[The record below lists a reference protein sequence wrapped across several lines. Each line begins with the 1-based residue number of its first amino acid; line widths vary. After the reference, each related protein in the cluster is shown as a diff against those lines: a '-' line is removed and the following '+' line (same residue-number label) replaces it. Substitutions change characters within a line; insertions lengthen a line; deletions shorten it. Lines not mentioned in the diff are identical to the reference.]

1 MFFHVE
7 YIDIDTTLLK
17 GKLIGIKELSVN
29 TLSIKSEAGSIES
42 LSVHEAA
49 SYMPEQYLK
58 VMSGDTLSGI
68 DKKELGFLIR
78 RGDIA
83 STRQYV
89 RYVQILP
96 TRLQD
101 VRQRLNYESI
111 GVPEL
116 EPESIMKMHVSIVA
130 HANTWSALEVGTKEL
145 ARQLEK
151 FSAEFLLFGNAL
163 LDLIKEVELGRRLTG
178 TLEDLT
184 DQEHQKLS
192 QMLLNATE
200 KKGISSL
207 KQYLTML
214 QERTQRFIKEVSHVE
229 KLAYVFETTL
239 TDDLIPTLQ
248 IKLSAY
254 KYSGKLGERDDWV
267 DQIEELDEQIELL
280 SATYKKLVGL
290 AFSGMAAGPLGLVI
304 TGGVFGDKAEKCRKQ
319 KNQLI
324 EQRKIVREKVREV
337 DRISDLL
344 DGLQEQ
350 FVDLQGRMF
359 SAEVGAKQL
368 SQVWAYIARYL
379 DEASDELDQVDN
391 MAELHLFALNLSLVI
406 NPWRSIRNYSIQIS
420 SAFNELVKP

>member
-1 MFFHVE
+1 M
-7 YIDIDTTLLK
+7 
-17 GKLIGIKELSVN
+17 N
-29 TLSIKSEAGSIES
+29 TLTIQSEAGSIES

-58 VMSGDTLSGI
+58 VMSGATLSGI

-83 STRQYV
+83 NTRQYV
-89 RYVQILP
+89 RHVQVLP

-101 VRQRLNYESI
+101 MRQRLNYESI

-178 TLEDLT
+178 TLEELT

-214 QERTQRFIKEVSHVE
+214 QERTQKFIKEVSHVE
-229 KLAYVFETTL
+229 KLACVFETTL

-324 EQRKIVREKVREV
+324 DKRRVAREKVREV
-337 DRISDLL
+337 DRVADLL

-406 NPWRSIRNYSIQIS
+406 NPWRSIKNYSIQIS

>member
-1 MFFHVE
+1 M
-7 YIDIDTTLLK
+7 
-17 GKLIGIKELSVN
+17 N
-29 TLSIKSEAGSIES
+29 TLTIQSEAGSIES

-58 VMSGDTLSGI
+58 VMSGATLSGI

-83 STRQYV
+83 NTRQYV
-89 RYVQILP
+89 RHVQVLP

-178 TLEDLT
+178 TLEELT

-214 QERTQRFIKEVSHVE
+214 QERTQKFIKEVSHVE
-229 KLAYVFETTL
+229 KLACVFETTL

-324 EQRKIVREKVREV
+324 DKRRVAREKVREV
-337 DRISDLL
+337 DRVATCWTGCRS
-344 DGLQEQ
+344 
-350 FVDLQGRMF
+350 
-359 SAEVGAKQL
+359 
-368 SQVWAYIARYL
+368 
-379 DEASDELDQVDN
+379 
-391 MAELHLFALNLSLVI
+391 SL
-406 NPWRSIRNYSIQIS
+406 
-420 SAFNELVKP
+420 

>member
-1 MFFHVE
+1 M
-7 YIDIDTTLLK
+7 
-17 GKLIGIKELSVN
+17 N
-29 TLSIKSEAGSIES
+29 TLTIQSEAGSIES

-58 VMSGDTLSGI
+58 VMSGATLSGI

-83 STRQYV
+83 NTRQYV
-89 RYVQILP
+89 RHVQVLP

-178 TLEDLT
+178 TLEELT

-214 QERTQRFIKEVSHVE
+214 QERTQKFIKEVSHVE
-229 KLAYVFETTL
+229 KLACVFETTL

-324 EQRKIVREKVREV
+324 DKRRVAREKVREV
-337 DRISDLL
+337 DRVADLL

-379 DEASDELDQVDN
+379 DETSDELDQVDN

-406 NPWRSIRNYSIQIS
+406 NPWRSIKNYSIQIS

>member
-1 MFFHVE
+1 M
-7 YIDIDTTLLK
+7 
-17 GKLIGIKELSVN
+17 N
-29 TLSIKSEAGSIES
+29 TLTIQSEAGSIES

-58 VMSGDTLSGI
+58 VMSGATLSGI

-83 STRQYV
+83 NTRQYV
-89 RYVQILP
+89 RHVQVLP

-178 TLEDLT
+178 TLEELT

-214 QERTQRFIKEVSHVE
+214 QERTQKFIKEVSHVE
-229 KLAYVFETTL
+229 KLACVFETTL

-324 EQRKIVREKVREV
+324 DKRRVAREKVREV
-337 DRISDLL
+337 DRVADLL

-350 FVDLQGRMF
+350 FVDLQGRMY

>member
-1 MFFHVE
+1 MN
-7 YIDIDTTLLK
+7 ILK
-17 GKLIGIKELSVN
+17 IQGGAER
-29 TLSIKSEAGSIES
+29 IES

-58 VMSGDTLSGI
+58 VMSGATPSGV
-68 DKKELGFLIR
+68 DEKELGFLIR

-83 STRQYV
+83 NTRQYV
-89 RYVQILP
+89 RHVQTLP
-96 TRLQD
+96 TSLKA
-101 VRQRLNYESI
+101 VRQRLNYEAI

-116 EPESIMKMHVSIVA
+116 EPESIMKMHVRVVA
-130 HANTWSALEVGTKEL
+130 HANTWSALETGTKEL

-151 FSAEFLLFGNAL
+151 FSSEFLLFGNAF

-184 DQEHQKLS
+184 VQELQKLS

-200 KKGISSL
+200 KTVVSSL
-207 KQYLTML
+207 KTYLNML
-214 QERTQRFIKEVSHVE
+214 EQRTRNFIKQVNDVE
-229 KLAYVFETTL
+229 KLAGAFETTL

-254 KYSGKLGERDDWV
+254 KYSGKLGEREDWM

-280 SATYKKLVGL
+280 SATYKKMVGL
-290 AFSGMAAGPLGLVI
+290 AFSGMAAGPLGLII

-324 EQRKIVREKVREV
+324 EQRKTIRDKVREA

-344 DGLQEQ
+344 DGLQQQ

-379 DEASDELDQVDN
+379 EEARDELDQVDN
-391 MAELHLFALNLSLVI
+391 MAELHLFALNVSLVI
-406 NPWRSIRNYSIQIS
+406 NPWRSIKDYSTQIS
-420 SAFNELVKP
+420 NAFNELIKP

>member
-1 MFFHVE
+1 M
-7 YIDIDTTLLK
+7 
-17 GKLIGIKELSVN
+17 N
-29 TLSIKSEAGSIES
+29 TLTIQSEAGSIES

-58 VMSGDTLSGI
+58 VMSGATLSGI

-83 STRQYV
+83 NTRQYV
-89 RYVQILP
+89 RHVQVLP

-151 FSAEFLLFGNAL
+151 FSAEFLLFGNGL

-178 TLEDLT
+178 TLEELT

-214 QERTQRFIKEVSHVE
+214 QERTQKFIKEVSHVE
-229 KLAYVFETTL
+229 KLACVFETTL

-324 EQRKIVREKVREV
+324 DKRRVAREKVREV
-337 DRISDLL
+337 DRVADLL

-406 NPWRSIRNYSIQIS
+406 NPWRSIKNYSIQIS

>member
-1 MFFHVE
+1 M
-7 YIDIDTTLLK
+7 
-17 GKLIGIKELSVN
+17 N
-29 TLSIKSEAGSIES
+29 TLTIQSEAGSIES

-58 VMSGDTLSGI
+58 VMSGATLSGI

-83 STRQYV
+83 NTRQYV
-89 RYVQILP
+89 RHVQVLP

-178 TLEDLT
+178 TLEELT

-214 QERTQRFIKEVSHVE
+214 QERTQKFIKEVSHVE
-229 KLAYVFETTL
+229 KLACVFETTL

-324 EQRKIVREKVREV
+324 DKRRVAREKVREV
-337 DRISDLL
+337 NRVADLL

-406 NPWRSIRNYSIQIS
+406 NPWRSIKNYSIQIS

>member
-1 MFFHVE
+1 MNN
-7 YIDIDTTLLK
+7 LK
-17 GKLIGIKELSVN
+17 REGD
-29 TLSIKSEAGSIES
+29 SESIEN
-42 LSVHEAA
+42 LSVHGAA
-49 SYMPEQYLK
+49 SYLPEQYLK
-58 VMSGDTLSGI
+58 LMSGATPSGV

-83 STRQYV
+83 NTRQYV
-89 RYVQILP
+89 RHVQTLP
-96 TRLQD
+96 TSLKA
-101 VRQRLNYESI
+101 VRKLLNYESF

-116 EPESIMKMHVSIVA
+116 EPESITKMHVSIVA
-130 HANTWSALEVGTKEL
+130 HANTWSALETGTKEL

-151 FSAEFLLFGNAL
+151 FSSEFLLFGNVL

-184 DQEHQKLS
+184 GPELQRLS
-192 QMLLNATE
+192 QMLLSATE
-200 KKGISSL
+200 KSVVSSL
-207 KQYLTML
+207 KTYLNML
-214 QERTQRFIKEVSHVE
+214 ELRTQNFIKQVSEVE
-229 KLAYVFETTL
+229 KLASMFEITL

-254 KYSGKLGERDDWV
+254 KYSGKPGEREEWM
-267 DQIEELDEQIELL
+267 DQIEELDDQIEIL

-290 AFSGMAAGPLGLVI
+290 AFSGVAAGPLGLII

-324 EQRKIVREKVREV
+324 EQRKAVREKVKES

-344 DGLQEQ
+344 DGLQQQ

-379 DEASDELDQVDN
+379 EEARDELDQVDN

-406 NPWRSIRNYSIQIS
+406 NPWRSIKDYSAQIS
-420 SAFNELVKP
+420 NAFNELIKP

>member
-1 MFFHVE
+1 M
-7 YIDIDTTLLK
+7 
-17 GKLIGIKELSVN
+17 N
-29 TLSIKSEAGSIES
+29 TLTIQSEAGSIES

-58 VMSGDTLSGI
+58 VMSGATLSGI

-83 STRQYV
+83 NTRQYV
-89 RYVQILP
+89 RHVQVLP

-178 TLEDLT
+178 TLEELT

-214 QERTQRFIKEVSHVE
+214 QERTQKFIKEVSHVE
-229 KLAYVFETTL
+229 KLACVFETTL

-324 EQRKIVREKVREV
+324 DKRRVAREKVREV
-337 DRISDLL
+337 SRVADLL

-406 NPWRSIRNYSIQIS
+406 NPWRSIKNYSIQIS

>member
-1 MFFHVE
+1 M
-7 YIDIDTTLLK
+7 
-17 GKLIGIKELSVN
+17 N
-29 TLSIKSEAGSIES
+29 TLTIQSEAGSIES

-58 VMSGDTLSGI
+58 VMSGATLSGI

-83 STRQYV
+83 NTRQYV
-89 RYVQILP
+89 RHVQVLP

-214 QERTQRFIKEVSHVE
+214 QERTQKFIKEVSHVE
-229 KLAYVFETTL
+229 KMACVFETTL

-324 EQRKIVREKVREV
+324 DKRRVAREKVREV
-337 DRISDLL
+337 DRVADLL

-406 NPWRSIRNYSIQIS
+406 NPWRSIKNYSIQIS
-420 SAFNELVKP
+420 NAFNELIKP

>member
-1 MFFHVE
+1 M
-7 YIDIDTTLLK
+7 
-17 GKLIGIKELSVN
+17 N
-29 TLSIKSEAGSIES
+29 TLTIQSEAGSIES

-58 VMSGDTLSGI
+58 VMSGATLSGI

-83 STRQYV
+83 NTRQYV
-89 RYVQILP
+89 RHVQVLP

-178 TLEDLT
+178 TLEELT

-207 KQYLTML
+207 KQYLRML
-214 QERTQRFIKEVSHVE
+214 QERTQKFIKEVSHVE
-229 KLAYVFETTL
+229 KLACVFETTL

-324 EQRKIVREKVREV
+324 DKRRVAREKVREV
-337 DRISDLL
+337 DRVADLL

-406 NPWRSIRNYSIQIS
+406 NPWRSIKNYSIQIS

>member
-1 MFFHVE
+1 MNNLRVE
-7 YIDIDTTLLK
+7 GDA
-17 GKLIGIKELSVN
+17 E
-29 TLSIKSEAGSIES
+29 SIEN
-42 LSVHEAA
+42 LSAHDAA
-49 SYMPEQYLK
+49 SYLPEQYLK
-58 VMSGDTLSGI
+58 LMSGVTPSGV

-83 STRQYV
+83 NTRQYV
-89 RYVQILP
+89 RHVQTLP
-96 TRLQD
+96 TSLKA

-116 EPESIMKMHVSIVA
+116 EPENITKMHVSIVA
-130 HANTWSALEVGTKEL
+130 HANTWSALETGTKEL

-151 FSAEFLLFGNAL
+151 FSSEFLLFGNAL

-184 DQEHQKLS
+184 GQELQKLS

-200 KKGISSL
+200 KNVVSSL
-207 KQYLTML
+207 KTYLNIL
-214 QERTQRFIKEVSHVE
+214 EQRTRNFIKQVSEVE
-229 KLAYVFETTL
+229 KLAGTFETTL

-254 KYSGKLGERDDWV
+254 KYSGKPGEREEWM
-267 DQIEELDEQIELL
+267 DQIEELDDQIEIL

-290 AFSGMAAGPLGLVI
+290 AFSGMAFGPFGLVI

-324 EQRKIVREKVREV
+324 EQRKTVREKVRES

-344 DGLQEQ
+344 DGLQQQ

-379 DEASDELDQVDN
+379 EEARDELDQVDN

-406 NPWRSIRNYSIQIS
+406 NPWRSIKDYSTQIS
-420 SAFNELVKP
+420 NAFNELIKP

>member
-1 MFFHVE
+1 M
-7 YIDIDTTLLK
+7 
-17 GKLIGIKELSVN
+17 N
-29 TLSIKSEAGSIES
+29 TLKVGSQAESIEN
-42 LSVHEAA
+42 LSVHVAA

-58 VMSGDTLSGI
+58 VMSGVAPSGI

-83 STRQYV
+83 NTRQYV
-89 RYVQILP
+89 RYAQALP
-96 TRLQD
+96 TRLQA
-101 VRQRLNYESI
+101 VRQRLNYDAI

-116 EPESIMKMHVSIVA
+116 EPESIMKMHVSIVT
-130 HANTWSALEVGTKEL
+130 HANTWSALEAGSKEL

-151 FSAEFLLFGNAL
+151 FSSEFLVFGNAL

-184 DQEHQKLS
+184 EQELQRLS

-200 KKGISSL
+200 KTVVANL
-207 KQYLTML
+207 KKYLLML
-214 QERTQRFIKEVSHVE
+214 QERTQKFIKEVSHVE
-229 KLAYVFETTL
+229 KLASVFEGTL
-239 TDDLIPTLQ
+239 TDHLIPTLQ
-248 IKLSAY
+248 VKLSAY
-254 KYSGKLGERDDWV
+254 KYSGKLGERDEWV
-267 DQIEELDEQIELL
+267 DQIEELDDQIALL

-290 AFSGMAAGPLGLVI
+290 AFSGMVAGPLGLII

-319 KNQLI
+319 KNKLI
-324 EQRKIVREKVREV
+324 EQRRIIREKVREV

-344 DGLQEQ
+344 DGLQQQ

-359 SAEVGAKQL
+359 SAQVGAKQL

-406 NPWRSIRNYSIQIS
+406 NPWRSIKNYSVQIS
-420 SAFNELVKP
+420 SAFNELIKP

>member
-1 MFFHVE
+1 M
-7 YIDIDTTLLK
+7 
-17 GKLIGIKELSVN
+17 N
-29 TLSIKSEAGSIES
+29 TLTIQSETGSIES

-58 VMSGDTLSGI
+58 VMSGATLSGI

-83 STRQYV
+83 NTRQYV
-89 RYVQILP
+89 RHVQVLP

-178 TLEDLT
+178 TLEELT

-214 QERTQRFIKEVSHVE
+214 QERTQKFIKEVSHVE
-229 KLAYVFETTL
+229 KLACVFETTL

-324 EQRKIVREKVREV
+324 DKRRVAREKVREV
-337 DRISDLL
+337 DRVADLL

-406 NPWRSIRNYSIQIS
+406 NPWRSIKNYSIQIS

>member
-1 MFFHVE
+1 MS
-7 YIDIDTTLLK
+7 TL
-17 GKLIGIKELSVN
+17 KLSSQAE
-29 TLSIKSEAGSIES
+29 SIEN
-42 LSVHEAA
+42 LSVHVAA

-58 VMSGDTLSGI
+58 VMSGVAPSGI

-83 STRQYV
+83 NTRQYV
-89 RYVQILP
+89 RYAQALP
-96 TRLQD
+96 TRLQA
-101 VRQRLNYESI
+101 VRQRLNYDAI

-116 EPESIMKMHVSIVA
+116 EPESIMKMHVSIVT
-130 HANTWSALEVGTKEL
+130 HANTWSALEAGSKEL

-151 FSAEFLLFGNAL
+151 FSSEFLVFGNAL

-184 DQEHQKLS
+184 EQELRRLS

-200 KKGISSL
+200 KTVVANL
-207 KQYLTML
+207 KKYLLML
-214 QERTQRFIKEVSHVE
+214 QERTQKFIKEVSHVE
-229 KLAYVFETTL
+229 KLASVFEGTL
-239 TDDLIPTLQ
+239 TDHLIPTLQ
-248 IKLSAY
+248 VKLSAY
-254 KYSGKLGERDDWV
+254 KYSGKLGERDEWV
-267 DQIEELDEQIELL
+267 DQIEELDDQIVLL

-290 AFSGMAAGPLGLVI
+290 AFSGMVAGPLGLII

-324 EQRKIVREKVREV
+324 EQRRIIREKVREV

-344 DGLQEQ
+344 DGLQQQ

-359 SAEVGAKQL
+359 SAQVGAKQL

-406 NPWRSIRNYSIQIS
+406 NPWRSIKNYSVQIS
-420 SAFNELVKP
+420 SAFNELIKP

>member
-1 MFFHVE
+1 M
-7 YIDIDTTLLK
+7 
-17 GKLIGIKELSVN
+17 N
-29 TLSIKSEAGSIES
+29 TLKVGSQAESIEN
-42 LSVHEAA
+42 LSVHVAA

-58 VMSGDTLSGI
+58 VMSGVAPSGI

-83 STRQYV
+83 NTRQYV
-89 RYVQILP
+89 RYAQALP
-96 TRLQD
+96 TRLQA
-101 VRQRLNYESI
+101 VRQRLNYDAI

-116 EPESIMKMHVSIVA
+116 EPESIMKMHVSIVT
-130 HANTWSALEVGTKEL
+130 HANTWSALEAGSKEL

-151 FSAEFLLFGNAL
+151 FSSEFLVFGNAL

-184 DQEHQKLS
+184 EQELQRLS

-200 KKGISSL
+200 KTVVANL
-207 KQYLTML
+207 KKYLLML
-214 QERTQRFIKEVSHVE
+214 QERTQKFIKEVSHVE
-229 KLAYVFETTL
+229 KLASVFEGTL
-239 TDDLIPTLQ
+239 TDHLVPTLQ
-248 IKLSAY
+248 VKLSAY
-254 KYSGKLGERDDWV
+254 KYSGKLGERDEWV
-267 DQIEELDEQIELL
+267 DQIEELDDQIALL

-290 AFSGMAAGPLGLVI
+290 AFSGMVAGPLGLII

-319 KNQLI
+319 KNKLI
-324 EQRKIVREKVREV
+324 EQRRIIREKVREV

-344 DGLQEQ
+344 DGLQQQ

-359 SAEVGAKQL
+359 SAQVGAKQL

-406 NPWRSIRNYSIQIS
+406 NPWRSIKNYSVQIS
-420 SAFNELVKP
+420 SAFNELIKP

>member
-1 MFFHVE
+1 M
-7 YIDIDTTLLK
+7 
-17 GKLIGIKELSVN
+17 N
-29 TLSIKSEAGSIES
+29 TLKIGSQAESIEN
-42 LSVHEAA
+42 LSVHVAA

-58 VMSGDTLSGI
+58 VMSGVAPSGI

-83 STRQYV
+83 NTRQYV
-89 RYVQILP
+89 RYAQALP
-96 TRLQD
+96 TRLQA
-101 VRQRLNYESI
+101 VRQRLNYDAI

-130 HANTWSALEVGTKEL
+130 HANTWSALEAGSKEL

-151 FSAEFLLFGNAL
+151 FSSEFLVFGNAL
-163 LDLIKEVELGRRLTG
+163 IDLIKEVELGRRLTG

-184 DQEHQKLS
+184 EQELQRLS

-200 KKGISSL
+200 KTVVANL
-207 KQYLTML
+207 KKYLLML
-214 QERTQRFIKEVSHVE
+214 QERTQKFIKEVSHVE
-229 KLAYVFETTL
+229 KLASVFEGTL
-239 TDDLIPTLQ
+239 TDHLIPTLQ
-248 IKLSAY
+248 VKLSAY
-254 KYSGKLGERDDWV
+254 KYSGKLGERDEWV
-267 DQIEELDEQIELL
+267 DQIEELDDQIALL

-290 AFSGMAAGPLGLVI
+290 AFSGMVAGPLGLII

-324 EQRKIVREKVREV
+324 EQRRIIREKVREV

-344 DGLQEQ
+344 DGLQQQ

-359 SAEVGAKQL
+359 SAQVGAKQL

-406 NPWRSIRNYSIQIS
+406 NPWRSIKNYSVQIS
-420 SAFNELVKP
+420 SAFNELIKP

>member
-1 MFFHVE
+1 M
-7 YIDIDTTLLK
+7 
-17 GKLIGIKELSVN
+17 N
-29 TLSIKSEAGSIES
+29 TLTIQSEAGSIES

-58 VMSGDTLSGI
+58 VMSGATLSGI

-83 STRQYV
+83 NTRQYV
-89 RYVQILP
+89 RHVQVLP

-178 TLEDLT
+178 TLEELT

-214 QERTQRFIKEVSHVE
+214 QERTQKFIKEVSHVE
-229 KLAYVFETTL
+229 KLACVFETTL

-324 EQRKIVREKVREV
+324 DKRRVAREKVREV
-337 DRISDLL
+337 DRVADLL

-350 FVDLQGRMF
+350 FVDLQGRMY

-406 NPWRSIRNYSIQIS
+406 NPWRSIKNYSIQIS

>member
-1 MFFHVE
+1 MS
-7 YIDIDTTLLK
+7 TL
-17 GKLIGIKELSVN
+17 KLSSQAE
-29 TLSIKSEAGSIES
+29 SIEN
-42 LSVHEAA
+42 LSVHVAA

-58 VMSGDTLSGI
+58 VMSGVAPSGI

-83 STRQYV
+83 NTRQYV
-89 RYVQILP
+89 RYAQALP
-96 TRLQD
+96 TRLQA
-101 VRQRLNYESI
+101 VRQRLNYDAI

-130 HANTWSALEVGTKEL
+130 HANTWSALEAGSKEL

-151 FSAEFLLFGNAL
+151 FSSEFLVFGNAL

-184 DQEHQKLS
+184 EQELRRLS

-200 KKGISSL
+200 KTVVANL
-207 KQYLTML
+207 KKYLLML
-214 QERTQRFIKEVSHVE
+214 QERTQKFIKEVSHVE
-229 KLAYVFETTL
+229 KLASVFEGTL
-239 TDDLIPTLQ
+239 TDHLIPTLQ
-248 IKLSAY
+248 VKLSAY
-254 KYSGKLGERDDWV
+254 KYSGKLGERDEWV
-267 DQIEELDEQIELL
+267 DQIEELDDQIVLL

-290 AFSGMAAGPLGLVI
+290 AFSGMVAGPLGLII

-324 EQRKIVREKVREV
+324 EQRRIIREKVREV

-344 DGLQEQ
+344 DGLQQQ

-359 SAEVGAKQL
+359 SAQVGAKQL

-406 NPWRSIRNYSIQIS
+406 NPWRSIKNYSVQIS
-420 SAFNELVKP
+420 SAFNELIKP

>member
-1 MFFHVE
+1 M
-7 YIDIDTTLLK
+7 
-17 GKLIGIKELSVN
+17 N
-29 TLSIKSEAGSIES
+29 TLKVGSQAESIEN
-42 LSVHEAA
+42 LSVHVAA

-58 VMSGDTLSGI
+58 VMSGVAPSGI

-83 STRQYV
+83 NTRQYV
-89 RYVQILP
+89 RYAQALP
-96 TRLQD
+96 TRLQA
-101 VRQRLNYESI
+101 VRQRLNYDAI

-116 EPESIMKMHVSIVA
+116 EPESIMKMHVSIVT
-130 HANTWSALEVGTKEL
+130 HANTWSALEAGSKEL

-151 FSAEFLLFGNAL
+151 FSSEFLVFGNAL

-184 DQEHQKLS
+184 EQELRRLS

-200 KKGISSL
+200 KTVVANL
-207 KQYLTML
+207 KKYLLML
-214 QERTQRFIKEVSHVE
+214 QERTQKFIKEVSHVE
-229 KLAYVFETTL
+229 KLASVFEGTL
-239 TDDLIPTLQ
+239 TDHLIPTLQ
-248 IKLSAY
+248 VKLSAY
-254 KYSGKLGERDDWV
+254 KYSGKLGERDEWV
-267 DQIEELDEQIELL
+267 DQIEELDDQIALL

-290 AFSGMAAGPLGLVI
+290 AFSGMVAGPLGLII

-324 EQRKIVREKVREV
+324 EQRRIIREKVREV

-344 DGLQEQ
+344 DGLQQQ

-359 SAEVGAKQL
+359 SAQVGAKQL

-406 NPWRSIRNYSIQIS
+406 NPWRSIKNYSVQIS
-420 SAFNELVKP
+420 SAFNELIKP

>member
-1 MFFHVE
+1 M
-7 YIDIDTTLLK
+7 
-17 GKLIGIKELSVN
+17 N
-29 TLSIKSEAGSIES
+29 TLTIQSEAGSIES

-58 VMSGDTLSGI
+58 VMSGATLSGI

-83 STRQYV
+83 NTRQYV
-89 RYVQILP
+89 RHVQVLP

-214 QERTQRFIKEVSHVE
+214 QERTQKFIKEVSHVE
-229 KLAYVFETTL
+229 KMACVFETTL

-324 EQRKIVREKVREV
+324 DKRRVAREKVREV
-337 DRISDLL
+337 DRVADLL

>member
-1 MFFHVE
+1 MFFHIE
-7 YIDIDTTLLK
+7 QIDIETILLK
-17 GKLIGIKELSVN
+17 GKLISIKEHEVN
-29 TLSIKSEAGSIES
+29 TLRVEGDAESIES
-42 LSVHEAA
+42 LSVREAA

-58 VMSGDTLSGI
+58 VMSGATPSGV

-83 STRQYV
+83 NTRQYV
-89 RYVQILP
+89 RHVQILP
-96 TRLQD
+96 TRLED
-101 VRQRLNYESI
+101 VRKRLNYESI

-116 EPESIMKMHVSIVA
+116 EPESIMKMHVNIVA
-130 HANTWSALEVGTKEL
+130 HANTWSALEGGTKEL

-184 DQEHQKLS
+184 DQENQKLS
-192 QMLLNATE
+192 QMLLNTTE
-200 KKGISSL
+200 KTVVAGL
-207 KQYLTML
+207 KRYLDML
-214 QERTQRFIKEVSHVE
+214 QERTQKFIKEVSHVE
-229 KLAYVFETTL
+229 KLASVFEVTL
-239 TDDLIPTLQ
+239 TDNLIPTLQ

-254 KYSGKLGERDDWV
+254 KYSGKQGERDDWV
-267 DQIEELDEQIELL
+267 DQIEELDDQIELL

-290 AFSGMAAGPLGLVI
+290 AFSGMVAGPLGLII

-319 KNQLI
+319 KNELI
-324 EQRKIVREKVREV
+324 EQRKLVREKVREV

-344 DGLQEQ
+344 DGLQQQ

-406 NPWRSIRNYSIQIS
+406 NPWRSIKNYSIQIS
-420 SAFNELVKP
+420 NAFNELIKP

>member
-1 MFFHVE
+1 MG
-7 YIDIDTTLLK
+7 TNLLK
-17 GKLIGIKELSVN
+17 GKLIRIKERDVTS
-29 TLSIKSEAGSIES
+29 LSIKGNAERIEN
-42 LSVHEAA
+42 LSVHDAA

-58 VMSGDTLSGI
+58 LMSGATPSGV
-68 DKKELGFLIR
+68 DQKELGFLIR

-83 STRQYV
+83 NTRQYV
-89 RYVQILP
+89 RHVQILP
-96 TRLQD
+96 TSLQG
-101 VRQRLNYESI
+101 VRQRLGYDVF

-116 EPESIMKMHVSIVA
+116 EPESIMKMNVRIVA
-130 HANTWSALEVGTKEL
+130 HANTWPALEVGTKEL

-151 FSAEFLLFGNAL
+151 FSSEFLLFGNAL

-184 DQEHQKLS
+184 EQELQRLS
-192 QMLLNATE
+192 QMLLNPTE
-200 KKGISSL
+200 KTVVASL
-207 KQYLTML
+207 KKYLIML
-214 QERTQRFIKEVSHVE
+214 QERTRKFIKEVGHVE
-229 KLAYVFETTL
+229 SLARVFEATL
-239 TDDLIPTLQ
+239 TDVLIPALQ

-254 KYSGKLGERDDWV
+254 KHSGKLGERDELV
-267 DQIEELDEQIELL
+267 DKIEELDDQIELL

-290 AFSGMAAGPLGLVI
+290 AFSGIAAGPLGLVI

-324 EQRKIVREKVREV
+324 DQRKILREKVREV
-337 DRISDLL
+337 DRISNLL
-344 DGLQEQ
+344 DGLQQQ

-379 DEASDELDQVDN
+379 DEANEELDQVDN

-406 NPWRSIRNYSIQIS
+406 NPWRSIKDYSTQIS

>member
-1 MFFHVE
+1 M
-7 YIDIDTTLLK
+7 
-17 GKLIGIKELSVN
+17 N
-29 TLSIKSEAGSIES
+29 TLTIQSEAGSIES

-58 VMSGDTLSGI
+58 VMSGATLSGI

-83 STRQYV
+83 NTRQYV
-89 RYVQILP
+89 RHVQVLP

-178 TLEDLT
+178 TLEELT

-214 QERTQRFIKEVSHVE
+214 QERTQKFIKEVSHVE
-229 KLAYVFETTL
+229 KLACVFETTL

-324 EQRKIVREKVREV
+324 DKRRVAREKVREV
-337 DRISDLL
+337 DRVADLL

>member
-1 MFFHVE
+1 MS
-7 YIDIDTTLLK
+7 TL
-17 GKLIGIKELSVN
+17 KLSSQAE
-29 TLSIKSEAGSIES
+29 SIEN
-42 LSVHEAA
+42 LSVHVAA

-58 VMSGDTLSGI
+58 VMSGVAPSGI

-83 STRQYV
+83 NTRQYV
-89 RYVQILP
+89 RYAQALP
-96 TRLQD
+96 TRLQA
-101 VRQRLNYESI
+101 VRQRLNYDAI

-116 EPESIMKMHVSIVA
+116 EPESIMKMHVSIVT
-130 HANTWSALEVGTKEL
+130 HANTWSALEAGSKEL

-151 FSAEFLLFGNAL
+151 FSSEFLVFGNAL

-184 DQEHQKLS
+184 EQELRRLS

-200 KKGISSL
+200 KTVVANL
-207 KQYLTML
+207 KKYLLML
-214 QERTQRFIKEVSHVE
+214 QERTQKFIKEVSHVE
-229 KLAYVFETTL
+229 KLASVFEGTL
-239 TDDLIPTLQ
+239 TDHLIPTLQ
-248 IKLSAY
+248 VKLSAY
-254 KYSGKLGERDDWV
+254 KYSGKLGERDEWV
-267 DQIEELDEQIELL
+267 VQIEELDDQIALL

-290 AFSGMAAGPLGLVI
+290 AFSGMVAGPLGLII

-319 KNQLI
+319 KNKLI
-324 EQRKIVREKVREV
+324 EQRRIIREKVREV

-344 DGLQEQ
+344 DGLQQQ

-359 SAEVGAKQL
+359 SAQVGAKQL

-406 NPWRSIRNYSIQIS
+406 NPWRSIKNYSVQIS
-420 SAFNELVKP
+420 SAFNELIKP

>member
-1 MFFHVE
+1 M
-7 YIDIDTTLLK
+7 
-17 GKLIGIKELSVN
+17 N
-29 TLSIKSEAGSIES
+29 TLTIQSEAGSIES

-58 VMSGDTLSGI
+58 VMSGATLSGI

-83 STRQYV
+83 NTRQYV
-89 RYVQILP
+89 RHVQVLP

-178 TLEDLT
+178 TLVELT

-214 QERTQRFIKEVSHVE
+214 QERTQKFIKEVSHVE
-229 KLAYVFETTL
+229 KLACVFETTL

-324 EQRKIVREKVREV
+324 DKRRVAREKVREV
-337 DRISDLL
+337 DRVADLL

-406 NPWRSIRNYSIQIS
+406 NPWRSIKNYSIQIS

>member
-1 MFFHVE
+1 M
-7 YIDIDTTLLK
+7 
-17 GKLIGIKELSVN
+17 N
-29 TLSIKSEAGSIES
+29 TLTIQSEAGSIES

-58 VMSGDTLSGI
+58 VMSGATLSGI

-83 STRQYV
+83 NTRQYV
-89 RYVQILP
+89 RHVQVLP

-214 QERTQRFIKEVSHVE
+214 QERTQKFIKEVSHVE
-229 KLAYVFETTL
+229 KLACVFETTL

-324 EQRKIVREKVREV
+324 DKRRVAREKVREV
-337 DRISDLL
+337 DRVADLL

-406 NPWRSIRNYSIQIS
+406 NPWRSIKNYSIQIS

>member
-1 MFFHVE
+1 MS
-7 YIDIDTTLLK
+7 TL
-17 GKLIGIKELSVN
+17 KLSSQAE
-29 TLSIKSEAGSIES
+29 SIEN
-42 LSVHEAA
+42 LSVHVAA

-58 VMSGDTLSGI
+58 VMSGVAPSGI

-83 STRQYV
+83 NTRQYV
-89 RYVQILP
+89 RYAQALP
-96 TRLQD
+96 TRLQA
-101 VRQRLNYESI
+101 VRQRLNYDAI

-116 EPESIMKMHVSIVA
+116 EPESIMKMHVSIVT
-130 HANTWSALEVGTKEL
+130 HANTWSALEAGSKEL

-151 FSAEFLLFGNAL
+151 FSSEFLVFGNAL

-184 DQEHQKLS
+184 EQELQRLS

-200 KKGISSL
+200 KTVVANL
-207 KQYLTML
+207 KKYLLML
-214 QERTQRFIKEVSHVE
+214 QERTQKFIKEVSHVE
-229 KLAYVFETTL
+229 KLASVFEGTL
-239 TDDLIPTLQ
+239 TDHLIPTLQ
-248 IKLSAY
+248 VKLSAY
-254 KYSGKLGERDDWV
+254 KYSGKLGERDEWV
-267 DQIEELDEQIELL
+267 DQIEELDDQIALL

-290 AFSGMAAGPLGLVI
+290 AFSGMVAGPLGLII

-324 EQRKIVREKVREV
+324 EQRRIIREKVREV

-344 DGLQEQ
+344 DGLQQQ

-359 SAEVGAKQL
+359 SAQVGAKQL

-406 NPWRSIRNYSIQIS
+406 NPWRSIKNYSVQIS
-420 SAFNELVKP
+420 SAFNELIKP

>member
-1 MFFHVE
+1 M
-7 YIDIDTTLLK
+7 
-17 GKLIGIKELSVN
+17 N
-29 TLSIKSEAGSIES
+29 TLTIQSEAGSIES

-58 VMSGDTLSGI
+58 VMSGATLSGI

-83 STRQYV
+83 NTRQYV
-89 RYVQILP
+89 RHVQVLP

-178 TLEDLT
+178 TLEELT

-214 QERTQRFIKEVSHVE
+214 QERTQKFIKEVSHVE
-229 KLAYVFETTL
+229 KLACVFETTL

-324 EQRKIVREKVREV
+324 DKRRVAREKVREV
-337 DRISDLL
+337 DRVADLL

-406 NPWRSIRNYSIQIS
+406 NPWRSIKNYSIQIS